1 MNSKYSLTQVRDVW
15 VNARLNAEVDW
26 LDYLEA
32 PTFFL
37 RANGELV
44 SKANQIAYIERSRK
58 KFPNKRAGEA
68 EFKETGIEIQQ
79 HKSWA
84 TVTGSACLKRDGKI
98 VHQFEFLELW
108 LIQAGRWQIASL
120 CIEDIEHAEA
130 T

>member
-1 MNSKYSLTQVRDVW
+1 MSSKYSLTQVREVW
-15 VNARLNAEVDW
+15 VNARLNGEVDW

-37 RANGELV
+37 KANGELV

-68 EFKETGIEIQQ
+68 EFKETGIGIQQ

-108 LIQAGRWQIASL
+108 LIVGGRWQIASL
-120 CIEDIEHAEA
+120 CIEDIEHAGA
-130 T
+130 A